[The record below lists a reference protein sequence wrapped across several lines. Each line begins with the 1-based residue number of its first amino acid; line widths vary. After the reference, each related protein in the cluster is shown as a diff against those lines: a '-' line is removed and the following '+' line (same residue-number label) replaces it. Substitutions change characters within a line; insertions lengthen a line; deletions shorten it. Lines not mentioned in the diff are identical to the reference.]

1 MYLCRNNYNEIIM
14 KKISTFLVIA
24 LLLGS
29 MTSFGQV
36 IISQIYEG
44 ASYNKFI
51 EITNLGTTSVD
62 LSSPQLTIKTFN
74 NKTDV
79 SAAAT
84 YTYNLSGT
92 LAPGQCFV
100 IRHGAAT
107 TPSYAL
113 TYTPGD
119 TNVCSNFNGTG
130 SSSAP
135 SASTDIV
142 ALYNGTTLV
151 DVFSW
156 GTFQYLN
163 QSFYRNAIITGP
175 NATWTPGE
183 WTSVTNAA
191 VDAAAINTIERLGY
205 HTSGGVTTPTI
216 LIGSPSDG
224 AVIYNANVDIAYN
237 LYNFVMNTDGHIHYT
252 LDGGA
257 STDYTGTSPLA
268 LSGLTAGSHKVVMTL
283 VDPSHVALVP
293 KAADSVTF
301 TINLTPPA
309 VKSIYEIQYSTTS
322 PYDSPLKDSVV
333 LTTGVVT
340 ASFTSGYF
348 IQDGTS
354 PWNGLYVYDNTHSPA
369 LGDSILVGGT
379 ISEYYNYTEMKTIV
393 TFTTLATGKPLPTA
407 IDVTT
412 TSVKNEQYEGMLVKI
427 TNAKCTQNSTA
438 GWWKVLQSTDTC
450 EIGKLMFPFPTAAVG
465 TNYNIIGCVNYTFN
479 QFTVEPRNTNDIS
492 IYGGVNENN
501 QYNVSIYPNPTS
513 SALTVSNLDGIQQI
527 KIIDLLGNEISN
539 TNVSGNTVKIDVN
552 NLRSGIYFI
561 SLIKD
566 NSVKVTRKFIKE

>member
-1 MYLCRNNYNEIIM
+1 M
-14 KKISTFLVIA
+14 KKISTFLIIA
-24 LLLGS
+24 LLFGS

-44 ASYNKFI
+44 TSYNKYI
-51 EITNLGTTSVD
+51 EITNLGSTPVD
-62 LSSPQLTIKTFN
+62 LASPQLTIKTFN

-84 YTYNLSGT
+84 YTYNLTGT
-92 LAPGQCFV
+92 LAPGQCYL

-119 TNVCSNFNGTG
+119 TNVCANFNGTG
-130 SSSAP
+130 SSSSP
-135 SASTDIV
+135 STSTDII

-163 QSFYRNAIITGP
+163 QSFYRNAVITGP

-183 WTSVTNAA
+183 WTSVSNAT

-205 HTSGGVTTPTI
+205 HTSGGVTTPTV

-224 AVIYNANVDIAYN
+224 ATVYNSNIDVTYN

-252 LDGGA
+252 VDGGT
-257 STDYTGTSPLA
+257 SVEYTGSSPISLTGLA
-268 LSGLTAGSHKVVMTL
+268 AGSHKVVLTL
-283 VDPSHVALVP
+283 VDNSHVALVP

-301 TINLTPPA
+301 TVNLTPIP
-309 VKSIYEIQYSTTS
+309 VKTIYQIQYSTVS
-322 PYDSPLKDSVV
+322 PYDSPLKDSIVN
-333 LTTGVVT
+333 TTGVVT
-340 ASFTSGYF
+340 ASFASGYF

-354 PWNGLYVYDNTHSPA
+354 PWNGLYVYDNTHTPA

-379 ISEYYNYTEMKTIV
+379 VSEYYNYTEMKTIV
-393 TFTTLATGKPLPTA
+393 TFNTIATGKPVPA
-407 IDVTT
+407 PIDVTT
-412 TSVKNEQYEGMLVKI
+412 NSVKNEQYEGMLVKL
-427 TNAKCTQNSTA
+427 TNVVCTQNSTA
-438 GWWKVLQSTDTC
+438 GWWKVFQVADTC

-465 TNYNIIGCVNYTFN
+465 THYNVTGCVNYTFN
-479 QFTVEPRNTNDIS
+479 IFTVEPRNANDIS
-492 IYGGVNENN
+492 EYGSVNENN
-501 QYNVSIYPNPTS
+501 QYNVNIYPNPAS
-513 SALTVSNLDGIQQI
+513 STLTLSNLEGIQQI
-527 KIIDLLGNEISN
+527 KIMDLLGNEISN
-539 TNVSGNTVKIDVN
+539 TNVYGNNVKIDVN